1 MRFCGIVSY
10 PQNFN
15 HTHHYDFN
23 GAICR
28 GMEAQML
35 AADPLVGDDQMIP
48 PNDIGTLEDGDGGY
62 GSIR

>member
-1 MRFCGIVSY
+1 MWLSPKFY
-10 PQNFN
+10 
-15 HTHHYDFN
+15 HTHYYDFN

-48 PNDIGTLEDGDGGY
+48 PDDIGTLEDGDGGY

>member
-1 MRFCGIVSY
+1 MWLSPKFY
-10 PQNFN
+10 
-15 HTHHYDFN
+15 HTHYYDFN

-48 PNDIGTLEDGDGGY
+48 PDDIGTREDGDG
-62 GSIR
+62 